1 MDEMVSTDR
10 RLPGPTQLGMSS
22 QGLTSGGVV
31 RKKTT
36 VRFWILIAVNVGLAI
51 GLFTSQT
58 NQAAG
63 LWAVC
68 LMVAMMLLGLS
79 VGISLSLASVAGLY
93 QVSGPAAT
101 VNVLSTA
108 PFSASSDWAMSVLPM
123 FILMGFLLTRAGLT
137 QRMYRATYLWFGWL
151 PGGLAIGT
159 TAAGAGLA
167 SVSGSSIGMT
177 YTLGRAGIPEM
188 LKLGY
193 DRRVAVGS
201 ILTGGLAGQLI
212 PPSIILVVYAGVVS
226 VPVGPQLLAGI
237 VPGLA
242 ISAMFALVF
251 LAIGVLFPK
260 LMGRGKD
267 SQIAHADITWRERFT
282 SLLGLW
288 GLPLIMLVL
297 FGGLFTGYFTPTEA
311 GSAAA
316 FMSVL
321 LTMFYTRRS
330 KPVHQIAKAFI
341 QTARATA
348 AIFFILIG
356 AAMLT
361 RMLAVTGIAGDVTDF
376 IADLGLPRF
385 GFLLVLIVFY
395 IFMGMF
401 FDTMSMILLTVP
413 LLMPAL
419 AFYDVNLI
427 WFGVFIVILGEIG
440 MITPPVGVLAY
451 ITYNLTKDREI
462 NQGVKITLNDVFM
475 AILWFLPFAILFLI
489 FLIFWPEVVTWLPSI
504 SAAS

>member
-1 MDEMVSTDR
+1 MTH
-10 RLPGPTQLGMSS
+10 
-22 QGLTSGGVV
+22 
-31 RKKTT
+31 KKTT
-36 VRFWILIAVNVGLAI
+36 GRFWFLLAINVFLAI

-63 LWAVC
+63 LWAVG
-68 LMVAMMLLGLS
+68 LMVAMMLLGVS
-79 VGISLSLASVAGLY
+79 VGIALSLASVAGLFH
-93 QVSGPAAT
+93 VSSTAAV
-101 VNVLSTA
+101 VNVLSSA
-108 PFSASSDWAMSVLPM
+108 PFSASSKWSMSVLPM
-123 FILMGFLLTRAGLT
+123 FILMGFLLTQAGLT
-137 QRMYRATYLWFGWL
+137 QRLYRATYIWFGWL

-159 TAAGAGLA
+159 TAAGAGLSA
-167 SVSGSSIGMT
+167 VSGSTIGMT

-188 LKLGY
+188 LKVGY

-226 VPVGPQLLAGI
+226 VPVGPQLLAGV

-242 ISAMFALVF
+242 ISAMFALLF
-251 LAIGVLFPK
+251 LALGLVFPK

-267 SQIAHADITWRERFT
+267 APTAQRDISWRERFT
-282 SLLGLW
+282 SILGLW

-311 GSAAA
+311 GAAAA

-321 LTMFYTRRS
+321 LTMYYTRRS
-330 KPVHQIAKAFI
+330 QPVHQIAKALV

-348 AIFFILIG
+348 AIFLILIG
-356 AAMLT
+356 AEMLT
-361 RMLAVTGIAGDVTDF
+361 RMLAVTGIAGTVTDF
-376 IADLGLPRF
+376 IVELGLPRF
-385 GFLLVLIVFY
+385 GFLVALIIFY
-395 IFMGMF
+395 IFLGMF

-419 AFYDVNLI
+419 DFYDVNLI

-475 AILWFLPFAILFLI
+475 AILWFLPFAVLFLI
-489 FLIFWPEVVTWLPSI
+489 ILIFWPDLATWLPSI
-504 SAAS
+504 SSAT